1 MKIMTISYS
10 TKNLDHLGLVSGMCK
25 DIGIAKFIDDA
36 HPKQSQ
42 DKHVSYGQ
50 LVEAMILNGLGFVG
64 RTLHMYPEYFT
75 DLPVERLLGKGVK
88 AEHINDDALGR
99 CLDQLYETGVSELFQ
114 GLSARTISHLGLS
127 CEGLNLD
134 STSIHVD
141 GEYKDEDGNTA
152 IQLVRGY
159 SRDHRP
165 ELNQVVLNLITE
177 NQAGIPVYMQAASGN
192 INDNEGFK
200 NIVKQHVKS
209 LKAAYHN
216 RYFIGDAALYTI
228 ESVQSFDEQNE
239 LFISRAP
246 QKLNLVKDA
255 ISKQHNYLFTE
266 LGNGY
271 SATWIDANYGDVK
284 QRWLLVFS
292 EQAKKREQYTLDK
305 RMLKD
310 SSSAL
315 KSLKKLSKER
325 FACHADAMKMLGIW
339 MKSQASID
347 LSEIEVIEHPIYHK
361 SGRPKAGQEPDGYE
375 YQVIGLLAS
384 KLNYR
389 EQKLSE
395 KGLFM
400 LATNDCSDTLTM
412 SKMLELYKSQ
422 QSVEKGFRFL
432 KSPDFLT
439 SSLYLKK
446 PERIEALLMIMTCCL
461 MVYAALEHKIRE
473 ELKAKD
479 AYFPNLKYKPCQ
491 NPTARWVFFC
501 FQGIDIL
508 TISEDQQLVLNIKE
522 RHRII
527 IDCMGPTYK
536 QIYS

>member
-1 MKIMTISYS
+1 MTVSYS
-10 TKNLDHLGLVSGMCK
+10 TKGLDHLGLVSGMCK
-25 DIGIAKFIDDA
+25 NIGIAKFIDAA
-36 HPKQSQ
+36 HPNQSQ
-42 DKHVSYGQ
+42 DKHISYGQ

-64 RTLHMYPEYFT
+64 RTLHMYPEYFA
-75 DLPVERLLGKGVK
+75 DRPVERLIGKGVK

-99 CLDQLYETGVSELFQ
+99 CLDQLYETGVSELFE
-114 GLSARTISHLGLS
+114 GLSARTISHLGLP

-141 GEYKDEDGNTA
+141 GAYKDEDGNNA

-209 LKAAYHN
+209 LKAAHGN
-216 RYFIGDAALYTI
+216 RYFIADAALYTAETI
-228 ESVQSFDEQNE
+228 QSLNEQE
-239 LFISRAP
+239 QLFISRAP
-246 QKLNLVKDA
+246 QKLKLVKDA
-255 ISKQHNYLFTE
+255 ISEQSNYNFTKLE
-266 LGNGY
+266 NGY
-271 SATWIDANYGDVK
+271 SAAWIDSNYGDVK
-284 QRWLLVFS
+284 QRWLLVSS

-305 RMLKD
+305 RMLKE
-310 SSSAL
+310 SISAL
-315 KSLKKLSKER
+315 KSLQKLSKQR
-325 FACHADAMKMLGIW
+325 FACHDDAMKMLGIW
-339 MKSQASID
+339 MKSQPSMS
-347 LSEIEVIEHPIYHK
+347 LSEIDVIEHPIFTK
-361 SGRPKAGQEPDGYE
+361 SGRPKTAQEPDGYE
-375 YQVIGLLAS
+375 YQVTGLLAS
-384 KLNYR
+384 ELSFR
-389 EQKLSE
+389 ERKLSE

-412 SKMLELYKSQ
+412 AKMLELYKSQ

-479 AYFPNLKYKPCQ
+479 AYFPNLKYKPSQ

-508 TISEDQQLVLNIKE
+508 TISEEQQLVLNVEE
-522 RHRII
+522 RNRII
-527 IDCMGPTYK
+527 IDCMGPTYQ

>member
-1 MKIMTISYS
+1 MTVPYS
-10 TKNLDHLGLVSGMCK
+10 TKGLDHLGLVSGMCK
-25 DIGIAKFIDDA
+25 DIGIAKFIDAA
-36 HPKQSQ
+36 HPNQSE
-42 DKHVSYGQ
+42 DKHISYGQ

-64 RTLHMYPEYFT
+64 RTLHMYPEYFAER
-75 DLPVERLLGKGVK
+75 PVERLLGKGIK

-114 GLSARTISHLGLS
+114 GLSARTISHLKLP

-141 GEYKDEDGNTA
+141 GEYKNEEGNAA
-152 IQLVRGY
+152 IKLVRGY

-177 NQAGIPVYMQAASGN
+177 NQAGIPIYMQAASAN

-209 LKAAYHN
+209 LKAAHNN
-216 RYFIGDAALYTI
+216 RYFIADAALYTAETI
-228 ESVQSFDEQNE
+228 QSLDEQGQ

-246 QKLNLVKDA
+246 QKLTLVKAA
-255 ISKQHNYLFTE
+255 ISAQNTYFFTPLE
-266 LGNGY
+266 NGY
-271 SATWIDANYGDVK
+271 SATWIDSKYGDVK

-292 EQAKKREQYTLDK
+292 EQAKKREQHTLDK

-310 SSSAL
+310 SSAAL
-315 KSLKKLSKER
+315 KSLGKLSKQR
-325 FACHADAMKMLGIW
+325 FFCHADAMKMLGVW
-339 MKSQASID
+339 MKSQASMSLRNIN
-347 LSEIEVIEHPIYHK
+347 VIEHPIFTK
-361 SGRPKAGQEPDGYE
+361 SGRPKTGQVPDGYE
-375 YQVIGLLAS
+375 YQITGLLAS
-384 KLNYR
+384 KVSFR
-389 EQKLSE
+389 EDKLSE

-400 LATNDCSDTLTM
+400 LATNDCSDALTM

-446 PERIEALLMIMTCCL
+446 AERIEALLMVMTCCL
-461 MVYAALEHKIRE
+461 MVYAALEHKIRT
-473 ELKAKD
+473 ELSAKEV
-479 AYFPNLKYKPCQ
+479 YFPNLKYKPCQ

-501 FQGIDIL
+501 FQGIHIL
-508 TISEDQQLVLNIKE
+508 TISEEEQVVLNINE
-522 RHRII
+522 RNRII
-527 IDCMGPTYK
+527 IDCMGPTYQK
-536 QIYS
+536 IYS